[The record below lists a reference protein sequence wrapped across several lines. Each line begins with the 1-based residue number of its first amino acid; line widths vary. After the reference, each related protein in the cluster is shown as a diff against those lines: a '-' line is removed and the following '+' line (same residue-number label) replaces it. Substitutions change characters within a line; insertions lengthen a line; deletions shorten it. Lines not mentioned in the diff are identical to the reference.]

1 MRLNNKGQM
10 VVLDVLFAITIMIL
24 AFLLLFKFS
33 ETEIYRSNSQRPI
46 DKLNRVG
53 DLSYSLLFNSPNAC
67 LVTDSQNSFYLSGT
81 INTTT
86 LTKEMLAIPSDYNC
100 NVAGLTVA
108 GLTVTGCSS
117 VAPSSGDIYVRNFE
131 IATCT
136 TDLSKKEYLDCI
148 ESGCSEISSASGIL
162 EIWKGN

>member
-67 LVTDSQNSFYLSGT
+67 LVTDSENSFYLSGT
-81 INTTT
+81 INTKT

-100 NVAGLTVA
+100 NVT

-117 VAPSSGDIYVRNFE
+117 VDPLSGDIYVRNFE

-136 TDLSKKEYLDCI
+136 TDLSKQKYLDCI
-148 ESGCSEISSASGIL
+148 ESGCSEISSASGTL
-162 EIWKGN
+162 RIWKGN

>member
-1 MRLNNKGQM
+1 MKLNNKGQM

-53 DLSYSLLFNSPNAC
+53 DLSYSLLFNSLNAC

-100 NVAGLTVA
+100 KVTV
-108 GLTVTGCSS
+108 LTVTGCSS
-117 VAPSSGDIYVRNFE
+117 VDPSSGDIYVRDFE

-136 TDLSKKEYLDCI
+136 TDLSKKEYLTCI
-148 ESGCSEISSASGIL
+148 TSSSCPKISKKSGTL
-162 EIWKGN
+162 KIWKGN

>member
-1 MRLNNKGQM
+1 M

-81 INTTT
+81 INTTNP

-100 NVAGLTVA
+100 NVT

-117 VAPSSGDIYVRNFE
+117 VVPTTGDIYVRNFK

-136 TDLSKKEYLDCI
+136 ADLSKQKYLDCI
-148 ESGCSEISSASGIL
+148 ESGCSEISSASGTL
-162 EIWKGN
+162 KIWKGN

>member
-1 MRLNNKGQM
+1 M

-67 LVTDSQNSFYLSGT
+67 LVTDSENSFYLLGT
-81 INTTT
+81 INTTKT

-100 NVAGLTVA
+100 NVT

-117 VAPSSGDIYVRNFE
+117 VDPLSGDIYVRNFE

-136 TDLSKKEYLDCI
+136 TDLSKKEYLTCI
-148 ESGCSEISSASGIL
+148 TSNSCLKISNTSGTL
-162 EIWKGN
+162 KIWKGN

>member
-67 LVTDSQNSFYLSGT
+67 LVTDSENSFYLSGT
-81 INTTT
+81 TKT

-100 NVAGLTVA
+100 NVTGLTVA
-108 GLTVTGCSS
+108 GCTTT
-117 VAPSSGDIYVRNFE
+117 APITGDIYVRNFE

-136 TDLSKKEYLDCI
+136 TNLSKKEYLTCI
-148 ESGCSEISSASGIL
+148 TSNSCLKISNTSGTL
-162 EIWKGN
+162 RIWKGN

>member
-81 INTTT
+81 TKT

-100 NVAGLTVA
+100 NVTGLTVS
-108 GLTVTGCSS
+108 GCSP
-117 VAPSSGDIYVRNFE
+117 VVPTTGDIYTRDFK

-136 TDLSKKEYLDCI
+136 ADLSKQKYLDCI
-148 ESGCSEISSASGIL
+148 ESGCSEISSASGTL
-162 EIWKGN
+162 KIWKGN

>member
-46 DKLNRVG
+46 DKLNRIG

-81 INTTT
+81 TKT

-100 NVAGLTVA
+100 KVT

-117 VAPSSGDIYVRNFE
+117 VDPSSGDIYVRNFE

-136 TDLSKKEYLDCI
+136 TNLSKKEYLTCI
-148 ESGCSEISSASGIL
+148 TSSSCPKISYKSGTL
-162 EIWKGN
+162 KIWKGN

>member
-1 MRLNNKGQM
+1 MKLNNKGQM

-81 INTTT
+81 INTTKT

-100 NVAGLTVA
+100 NVTGITVF
-108 GLTVTGCSS
+108 GCIPA
-117 VAPSSGDIYVRNFE
+117 APTTGDIYVRNFE

-136 TDLSKKEYLDCI
+136 ANLSKQKYLGCI
-148 ESGCSEISSASGIL
+148 KSGCSEISSASGTL
-162 EIWKGN
+162 KIWKGN